1 MQKFIKETTKKKL
14 VIPNAVL
21 ELSGLEK
28 GEPVEIR
35 VADDAVIILR
45 KEMTAMELLRAIDSI
60 QDAALALTLHIVN
73 ACGPCEDCSGSGG
86 EECPADPSRTMTV
99 IPDEVR
105 KEVHIPEDVKLC
117 AWPGDKPGTVKV
129 GQADYRYDL
138 TDVPAWELEILASH
152 GVCLGSLEEMLMA
165 EDVVY
170 GA

>member
-1 MQKFIKETTKKKL
+1 MKFIKEITPKGLLLPVTAARLAGFEANEKAEYHTLKGAM
-14 VIPNAVL
+14 VVL
-21 ELSGLEK
+21 K
-28 GEPVEIR
+28 GQ
-35 VADDAVIILR
+35 
-45 KEMTAMELLRAIDSI
+45 MTAMELLRAIDSI
-60 QDAALALTLHIVN
+60 QDAALELTLHVVN

-117 AWPGDKPGTVKV
+117 AWPGDKPGTVTV